1 MKSKTTVALAATL
14 FMTGFTN
21 SVSAH
26 DLRFKTL
33 MPANGAG
40 ATDVWEV
47 GCQNSQRLVA
57 QVKDHELDTNIVS
70 LLLYKDG
77 KAVTTTDS
85 VGGNGDYSPLVS
97 LNAGSGTYSMMVNH
111 SRAGFKL
118 YSITYHCENASGSH
132 TPTTVPSTPVQDQ

>member
-1 MKSKTTVALAATL
+1 MKIKTAIALAISLFSVGLAT
-14 FMTGFTN
+14 

-33 MPANGAG
+33 MPANGVG

-57 QVKDHELDTNIVS
+57 QVKDHDLDTNKVVLI
-70 LLLYKDG
+70 LYKDG
-77 KAVTTTDS
+77 KAVTSTDL
-85 VGGNGDYSPLVS
+85 VGEDSDYSPLVS
-97 LNAGSGTYSMMVNH
+97 LSAGSGTYSMMVGHNKP
-111 SRAGFKL
+111 GFKL